1 MKRTY
6 TVKYEFTEK
15 EQKVLAELKVLGKKH
30 RRLMKQLEQTRL
42 EWEQA
47 IIKAVESGLS
57 MKIVA
62 EYGDCAVSKVSR
74 LVKDPVEEVV
84 QELLDKPI

>member
-15 EQKVLAELKVLGKKH
+15 EQKDLAELKALGKKR

-47 IIKAVESGLS
+47 IVKAVESGLS
-57 MKIVA
+57 MKVVA

-74 LVKDPVEEVV
+74 LVKDPIDEVVEE
-84 QELLDKPI
+84 LMDRP